1 MQDLQTGLKC
11 TGIYYG
17 ELNRKHTEGVD
28 DETRNWGKKKKKNQP
43 SAVSRA
49 MFN

>member
-11 TGIYYG
+11 TGSYYG

-28 DETRNWGKKKKKNQP
+28 DETRNWGKKNQP